1 MEIQELLQL
10 AIEENA
16 SDIHLTVGKP
26 PTIRVDGK
34 LIGLDSACLNSEETK
49 NFMKSITSDSHQQ
62 LVREQG
68 GTDFGFAYGDLAR
81 FRVSIFKQKGNY
93 ALVLR
98 LIPSRIRTLDEIGLP
113 TMLKEHLFK
122 PRGLIL
128 ITGPTGS
135 GKTSTLASMIDVIN
149 TETDSHILTIED
161 PIEYYHSHKKA
172 IINQREIGIDVPS
185 FAEAIKRGLRQ
196 DPDVI
201 LVGEMRDLETMEAA
215 ITAAET
221 GHLVF
226 ATLHTTGATQTI
238 DRIID
243 AFPTNQQE
251 QIRSQLSVSIELI
264 ISQQLL
270 SHTSGRGRIAAFEI
284 MVATPSIQ
292 NLIRENKTYR
302 ITSDLQTGGKYGMQ
316 TLDSCLLNLFGEGHI
331 NYESLITKC
340 NDPEWVYNKLRNA
353 S

>member
-1 MEIQELLQL
+1 MEIQELLQI
-10 AIEENA
+10 AIEEGA

-34 LIGLDSACLNSEETK
+34 LISLESTLLESEDTK
-49 NFMKSITSDSHQQ
+49 NYMKSITSDAHQQ

-81 FRVSIFKQKGNY
+81 FRVSVFQQKGFY
-93 ALVLR
+93 GLVLR
-98 LIPSRIRTLDEIGLP
+98 IIPSRIRTLEEIGLP
-113 TMLKEHLFK
+113 MILKERLFK

-128 ITGPTGS
+128 VTGPTGS

-149 TETDSHILTIED
+149 METDSHILTIED
-161 PIEYYHSHKKA
+161 PIEYFHTHKKG
-172 IINQREIGIDVPS
+172 IVNQREVGVDVSS
-185 FAEAIKRGLRQ
+185 FSEAIKRGLRQ

-251 QIRSQLSVSIELI
+251 QIRSQLSVCIEMI

-270 SHTSGRGRIAAFEI
+270 PHTSGRGRIAAFEI
-284 MVATPSIQ
+284 MVSTPSIQ
-292 NLIRENKTYR
+292 NLIRDNKTYR

-316 TLDSCLLNLFGEGHI
+316 TLDACLLQMFNDGYI
-331 NYESLITKC
+331 SYESLITKC
-340 NDPEWVYNKLRNA
+340 NDPEWVYTKLRQA